1 MIKKLSKHGNSLALV
16 IDRPILELLKI
27 DEETSLEM
35 STDGKRLVVSPV
47 RDEKR
52 QKRLAAAVAR
62 GHKRYAKTFRRLA
75 E

>member
-1 MIKKLSKHGNSLALV
+1 
-16 IDRPILELLKI
+16 LKI

-35 STDGKRLVVSPV
+35 STDGKSLVVSPV

-52 QKRLAAAVAR
+52 QSRLAAAVAR